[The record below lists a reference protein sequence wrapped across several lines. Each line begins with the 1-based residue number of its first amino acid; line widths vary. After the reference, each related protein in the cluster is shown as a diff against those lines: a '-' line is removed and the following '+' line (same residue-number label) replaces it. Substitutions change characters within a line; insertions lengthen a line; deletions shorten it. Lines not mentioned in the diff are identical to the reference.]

1 MKEKACVAGSRP
13 EERSAMPEK
22 EAKETKNIVTNS
34 HPRDSSGKLIFED
47 ATLCAQFCR
56 DYVDLP
62 YMKEVRPE
70 DIEDVSSQ
78 FVPLIAEE
86 RNADRVKKIR
96 VKGQNPFF
104 LISLIEHKTK
114 PEYNI
119 GMQIFRYMV
128 YIWEDYAKG
137 EEKKHKGISKTRDFK
152 YPMILPIV
160 YYEGSEDNW
169 TAPLHFREKIV
180 FGELFGEYVPD
191 FRYYLVPIRKF
202 SNEELLEKGDEMS
215 LLMLIN
221 KVQTKEDIEALWK
234 IPAHKMQEILR
245 DTPPHVLKIIEEVMF
260 VLLLKENVPPQEAE
274 ELVEKVREKKM
285 GELFENMEHMDIQ
298 AERRNT
304 AEQRARA
311 EKAES
316 RAEKAEAQVEKEKM
330 QGIQLF
336 IETCREFGLSR
347 EEMLGRL
354 AKQYEISLQL
364 AEEWY
369 EKAVGM
375 SG

>member
-13 EERSAMPEK
+13 
-22 EAKETKNIVTNS
+22 
-34 HPRDSSGKLIFED
+34 
-47 ATLCAQFCR
+47 
-56 DYVDLP
+56 
-62 YMKEVRPE
+62 
-70 DIEDVSSQ
+70 
-78 FVPLIAEE
+78 
-86 RNADRVKKIR
+86 
-96 VKGQNPFF
+96 
-104 LISLIEHKTK
+104 
-114 PEYNI
+114 
-119 GMQIFRYMV
+119 
-128 YIWEDYAKG
+128 
-137 EEKKHKGISKTRDFK
+137 
-152 YPMILPIV
+152 
-160 YYEGSEDNW
+160 
-169 TAPLHFREKIV
+169 
-180 FGELFGEYVPD
+180 
-191 FRYYLVPIRKF
+191 
-202 SNEELLEKGDEMS
+202 
-215 LLMLIN
+215 
-221 KVQTKEDIEALWK
+221 EDIEALWK

-260 VLLLKENVPPQEAE
+260 VLLLKENVPLQEAE

-311 EKAES
+311 EKAE
-316 RAEKAEAQVEKEKM
+316 AQVEKEKM

-354 AKQYEISLQL
+354 AKKYEISLQL